1 MATHQKKYTKKR
13 HTVKEL
19 LFCSPDED
27 ETYGQI
33 IAAKGDTRFEI
44 RLIKNNATVIGKI
57 RGSLIKGPNKKRI
70 NKDDFVLLQKDLSS
84 DNDKYFII
92 HKYSPDDIKKLKK
105 SGELTSIIN
114 VNENNEDYNDND
126 NDSVHVLFDDDV
138 LSKVDEIE
146 INDDFIASI

>member
-92 HKYSPDDIKKLKK
+92 HKYSPDDIKKLKPFMI
-105 SGELTSIIN
+105 G
-114 VNENNEDYNDND
+114 
-126 NDSVHVLFDDDV
+126 
-138 LSKVDEIE
+138 
-146 INDDFIASI
+146 FIFFFFF